1 MSEKT
6 VRRDIRLARLPKELL
21 DMVDEDRLKFI
32 SAVELSWMS
41 ENELGILAEL
51 LEDDAVKAYLKH
63 AKRLREE
70 SEKAEGKL
78 T

>member
-6 VRRDIRLARLPKELL
+6 VRRDIRLAKLPKELL

-51 LEDDAVKAYLKH
+51 LEDDAVKVYLKH

>member
-1 MSEKT
+1 LSEKT
-6 VRRDIRLARLPKELL
+6 VRRDIRLAKLPKELL

-51 LEDDAVKAYLKH
+51 LEDDAVKVYLKH